1 MKPPAIP
8 QTRRQNLVAEPR
20 NILLLVSSM
29 SGGGA
34 ERIAALLANHWAAA
48 GNHVTLLATYTVQTE
63 SAYVLDSRVTLRHL
77 ASATAMS
84 RKGVRTQLHRLKS
97 LRRIIRELQPDN
109 VVSFLTNVNVAAIL
123 ASWGTGVAPVVSE
136 RIHPAQF
143 PISFTL
149 AKLRIL
155 TYPRAARVVVQT
167 ETTQRWF
174 ATHVASADT
183 TVIANPVA
191 WPLDSSAPVL
201 LPDALVAQDDKLL
214 LAVGRLD
221 AQKGFADLIA
231 AYTSLRGKLNGWKL
245 VILGEGDQ
253 RVELEALIAAA
264 GLAEQVLLPGW
275 AGNIA
280 DWYTR
285 AELFVLSSHIEGF
298 PNALLEA
305 MSYGVACVS
314 YDCATG
320 PAEIIRDGIDGRLV
334 ALAAGADGLAAAI
347 NELAEDEAT
356 RTQFAT
362 QAVLVRQ
369 RFAPEKILLE
379 WDRLLRATAQRPS

>member
-20 NILLLVSSM
+20 NILVLVSSM

-84 RKGVRTQLHRLKS
+84 RKGVRTQLQRLKS

-201 LPDALVAQDDKLL
+201 LPDTLVAQDDKLL

-334 ALAAGADGLAAAI
+334 TLAAGADGLAAAI

-356 RTQFAT
+356 RTRFAT

-369 RFAPEKILLE
+369 RFALEKILLE
-379 WDRLLRATAQRPS
+379 WDRLLQATAQRPS

>member
-1 MKPPAIP
+1 
-8 QTRRQNLVAEPR
+8 
-20 NILLLVSSM
+20 M

-264 GLAEQVLLPGW
+264 GLAERVLLPGW

-356 RTQFAT
+356 RTRFAT

-369 RFAPEKILLE
+369 RFALEKILLE
-379 WDRLLRATAQRPS
+379 WDRLLQATAQRPS

>member
-48 GNHVTLLATYTVQTE
+48 GNHVTLLATYTVQAE

-84 RKGVRTQLHRLKS
+84 RKGVRTQLQRFKS

-356 RTQFAT
+356 RTRFAT

-369 RFAPEKILLE
+369 RFALEKILLE
-379 WDRLLRATAQRPS
+379 WDRLLQATAQRPS

>member
-347 NELAEDEAT
+347 NELAQDEAT

-379 WDRLLRATAQRPS
+379 WDRLLQATAQRPS

>member
-264 GLAEQVLLPGW
+264 GLAERVLLPGW

-347 NELAEDEAT
+347 NELAQDEAT

-379 WDRLLRATAQRPS
+379 WDRLLQATAQRPS

>member
-334 ALAAGADGLAAAI
+334 ALAAGAAGLAAAI

-356 RTQFAT
+356 RTRFAT

-369 RFAPEKILLE
+369 RFALEKILLE
-379 WDRLLRATAQRPS
+379 WDRLLQATAQRPS

>member
-84 RKGVRTQLHRLKS
+84 RKGVRTQLQRLKS

-356 RTQFAT
+356 RTRFAT

>member
-8 QTRRQNLVAEPR
+8 QTRGQNLVAEPR

-84 RKGVRTQLHRLKS
+84 RKGVRTQLQRLKS

-334 ALAAGADGLAAAI
+334 ALAAGAAGLAAAI
-347 NELAEDEAT
+347 NELGENEET
-356 RTQFAT
+356 RTQFAIRAK
-362 QAVLVRQ
+362 QVRQ
-369 RFAPEKILLE
+369 RFAPEKIMLE
-379 WDRLLRATAQRPS
+379 WDRLLEATAQQLS

>member
-20 NILLLVSSM
+20 NILVLVSSM

-84 RKGVRTQLHRLKS
+84 RKGVRTQLQRLKS

-201 LPDALVAQDDKLL
+201 LPDTLVAQDDKLL

-334 ALAAGADGLAAAI
+334 TLAAGADGLAAAI

-356 RTQFAT
+356 RTRFAT

-369 RFAPEKILLE
+369 RFALEKILLE
-379 WDRLLRATAQRPS
+379 WDRLLQATAQRRS

>member
-84 RKGVRTQLHRLKS
+84 RKGVRTQLQRFKS

-356 RTQFAT
+356 RTRFAT

-379 WDRLLRATAQRPS
+379 WDRLLQATAQRPS

>member
-231 AYTSLRGKLNGWKL
+231 AYTSLRGKLDGWKL